1 MRTYGRHAYTFDTA
15 GHHAA
20 VQPDR
25 HLGMWARSRLPW
37 HSAGLAC
44 PTCTRCSAAVTW
56 APEYWTPSS
65 GTAGSPRLVAAISRS
80 TGPAALGEQLL
91 NFLGALPGTFAH
103 RYPAEQFMQQA
114 PLFQAVGQ
122 GAGRVQELQLDNRAC
137 RDDACGKMVR
147 PRLSQ
152 LVLQDPEY
160 AGGVDQIEDRAHWR

>member
-1 MRTYGRHAYTFDTA
+1 MGSVTVALAFSRARLSDVYTVLRGRDVDAGILDTK
-15 GHHAA
+15 
-20 VQPDR
+20 QRD
-25 HLGMWARSRLPW
+25 
-37 HSAGLAC
+37 
-44 PTCTRCSAAVTW
+44 
-56 APEYWTPSS
+56 
-65 GTAGSPRLVAAISRS
+65 SRS
-80 TGPAALGEQLL
+80 AEAGCRDQHVYWAGRAMHRALGEQLL

-160 AGGVDQIEDRAHWR
+160 AGGVDQIEGRAHRR